1 MFLTGRDGDHERSLV
16 VLVNHSIL
24 DGSSLSLWLNE
35 IKVYMNSIIEAGSTV
50 RVCNPR
56 WLARNIWAFFIVHSA
71 NPAHKICP
79 FFVVC
84 AAAEGGRNEG
94 AGQSRGA
101 AAAESLR
108 GPHQL
113 VA

>member
-1 MFLTGRDGDHERSLV
+1 MHPWMVFIRLPQSLQPRKLTPHSLGTYTERELSTRSLAIGKGLSRLWHMFLTGRDGDHERSLV

-56 WLARNIWAFFIVHSA
+56 WLDRDLCIFY
-71 NPAHKICP
+71 
-79 FFVVC
+79 
-84 AAAEGGRNEG
+84 
-94 AGQSRGA
+94 
-101 AAAESLR
+101 
-108 GPHQL
+108 
-113 VA
+113 